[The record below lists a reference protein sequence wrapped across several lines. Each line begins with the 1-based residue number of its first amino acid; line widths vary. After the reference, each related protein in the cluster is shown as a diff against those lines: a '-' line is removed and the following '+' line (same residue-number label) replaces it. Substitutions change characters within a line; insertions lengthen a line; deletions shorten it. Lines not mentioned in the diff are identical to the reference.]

1 MYNYQMKDMVIRF
14 TVPEFKF
21 DYKATVI
28 LTMQLWNGISIDQ
41 NEEPKMK
48 ISSVWLVNFQ
58 QICK

>member
-1 MYNYQMKDMVIRF
+1 MKDMVIRF

-48 ISSVWLVNFQ
+48 ISSVWSVNFQ